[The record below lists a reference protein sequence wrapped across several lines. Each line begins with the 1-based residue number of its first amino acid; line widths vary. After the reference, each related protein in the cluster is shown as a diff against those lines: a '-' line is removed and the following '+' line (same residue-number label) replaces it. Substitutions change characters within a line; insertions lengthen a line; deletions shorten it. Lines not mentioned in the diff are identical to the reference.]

1 MPRARNIKPAFF
13 KNEDLAELPFEVR
26 LLFIGLWTLAD
37 REGRLE
43 DRPKRIQMELF
54 PADAVDVDGGLW
66 ALQERGFILRY
77 EAEGTRCIQVVAF
90 GKHQAPHAREAPS
103 TLPAPGQSTA
113 KAMPRH
119 DLGSG
124 EASPRSP
131 ESLDLNPSS
140 LNPSFLNEES
150 KENTSSA
157 TPTEQGQKREPLDTG
172 FAEFWDAYPKKVDKK
187 GAMDAWKAKR
197 LNGRAQEVIDHV
209 RRRITQDKTWLD
221 GFVMSPKRFLREER
235 WNDQYTQA
243 ISHREKVLR
252 ALEDRN
258 NPVIEGRLA
267 NGQ

>member
-90 GKHQAPHAREAPS
+90 GKHQAPHARETPS
-103 TLPAPGQSTA
+103 VLPAPGQSTT

-119 DLGSG
+119 DLGSV
-124 EASPRSP
+124 ESSPRSP

-140 LNPSFLNEES
+140 LNPSFLKPES
-150 KENTSSA
+150 LQNPSSA
-157 TPTEQGQKREPLDTG
+157 APTEPVPKREPLDDG
-172 FAEFWDAYPKKVDKK
+172 FAEFWDAYPKKVEKK
-187 GAMDAWKAKR
+187 AALAAWKAKK
-197 LNGRAQEVIDHV
+197 LNGHAQEVIDHV
-209 RRRITQDKTWLD
+209 RQRSTQDKTWLD
-221 GFVMSPKRFLREER
+221 GFVPSPKRFIRDER
-235 WNDQYTQA
+235 WKDEYTQA
-243 ISHREKVLR
+243 ITHREKVLR
-252 ALEDRN
+252 SLEQRA
-258 NPVIEGRLA
+258 NPIIEGRLT
-267 NGQ
+267 NG

>member
-140 LNPSFLNEES
+140 LNPSFLKPES
-150 KENTSSA
+150 LQNPSSA
-157 TPTEQGQKREPLDTG
+157 APTEPGPKREPLDDG
-172 FAEFWDAYPKKVDKK
+172 FAEFWDAYPKKVEKK
-187 GAMDAWKAKR
+187 AALAAWKAKK
-197 LNGRAQEVIDHV
+197 LNGHAQEVIDHV
-209 RRRITQDKTWLD
+209 RQRSTQDKSWLD
-221 GFVMSPKRFLREER
+221 GFVPSPKRFIRDER
-235 WNDQYTQA
+235 WKDEYPQA
-243 ISHREKVLR
+243 ITHREKVLR
-252 ALEDRN
+252 SLEQRA
-258 NPVIEGRLA
+258 NPIIEGRLT
-267 NGQ
+267 NG